1 MKFAFIVIWLL
12 AIIAQ
17 VLPAL
22 ARSAAVHPEDPWN
35 PQHIDGLPSEVR
47 HVLARM
53 CSSPRALHPFAG
65 YFQNLRV
72 LVLHFEHLRCD
83 NGSRFCMQAGCLHQ
97 VYTLAAGRYRLV
109 KSYYAPEGD

>member
-1 MKFAFIVIWLL
+1 MKFAFIVVWLL

-35 PQHIDGLPSEVR
+35 PQHIDGCPPVR

-53 CSSPRALHPFAG
+53 CSSPL
-65 YFQNLRV
+65 L
-72 LVLHFEHLRCD
+72 
-83 NGSRFCMQAGCLHQ
+83 
-97 VYTLAAGRYRLV
+97 
-109 KSYYAPEGD
+109 